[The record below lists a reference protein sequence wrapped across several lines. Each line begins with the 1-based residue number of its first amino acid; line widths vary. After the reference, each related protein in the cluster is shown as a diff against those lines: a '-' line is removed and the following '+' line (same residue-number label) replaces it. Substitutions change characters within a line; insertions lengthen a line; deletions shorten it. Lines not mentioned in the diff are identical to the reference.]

1 MFLFIAYIHLALY
14 TKMAPGFSLHELL
27 FLLLKFNFLQ
37 ISKTTLKLSVS
48 KWVVLDREVA
58 SIHQDEIISFCYH
71 HTLLAAGF
79 GDNCLSS

>member
-1 MFLFIAYIHLALY
+1 MFLFIAYIHLALCIQDSSWFFL
-14 TKMAPGFSLHELL
+14 AGAS
-27 FLLLKFNFLQ
+27 FLLLKFNFLR

-79 GDNCLSS
+79 GDNCLS

>member
-1 MFLFIAYIHLALY
+1 M
-14 TKMAPGFSLHELL
+14 
-27 FLLLKFNFLQ
+27 LLKFNFLR

-58 SIHQDEIISFCYH
+58 SVHQDEIISFCYH

-79 GDNCLSS
+79 GDNCLSSGRTSGVCPVVPQRELDLQ